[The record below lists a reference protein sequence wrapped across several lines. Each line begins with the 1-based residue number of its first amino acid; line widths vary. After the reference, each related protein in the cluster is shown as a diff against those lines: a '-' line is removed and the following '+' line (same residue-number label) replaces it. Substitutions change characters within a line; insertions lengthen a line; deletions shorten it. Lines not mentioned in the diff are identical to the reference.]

1 MRPVERG
8 AAPRAF
14 NNYQDAGPELQAR
27 LGDYCSYCERQIETN
42 LAVEHVQPKDPVPAL
57 RNEWTNFLLGC
68 GNCNS
73 SKGATPVNV
82 ADYLWPDIDN
92 TLRAFEYGIG
102 GLVRP
107 SPHVPAAV
115 QAKAQQSILLT
126 GLDKDP
132 GNPNVDRR
140 PTSKDKRWRRR
151 LEASQLAERSRQRLE
166 ENDTPQMREQIVET
180 ALGRGMFSIWYH
192 TFVGDV
198 DMRRRLRQAFVGTAP
213 VCFDPNEDPLPR
225 PGGQV

>member
-1 MRPVERG
+1 V
-8 AAPRAF
+8 
-14 NNYQDAGPELQAR
+14 
-27 LGDYCSYCERQIETN
+27 
-42 LAVEHVQPKDPVPAL
+42 V
-57 RNEWTNFLLGC
+57 
-68 GNCNS
+68 
-73 SKGATPVNV
+73 V

-107 SPHVPAAV
+107 SPHLPAAV

-151 LEASQLAERSRQRLE
+151 LEASQLAERSRQRLA

-192 TFVGDV
+192 AFVGDV